1 MRVHLLFCLLAS
13 IASPSLAQQ
22 TVSPTAEAIMARVA
36 ANQDRSELERTHYI
50 YVQHGHTIS
59 RKGKTIRCEE
69 TTDYRITPTKE
80 GSAQTLLALDG
91 RLLRKGKY
99 IHYTSLEPDK
109 SETSDKKDPQDKT
122 PAKQDADEHPSLRA
136 VAAAEDDDD
145 TMDRDLVENMRKNLT
160 AGKSK
165 DGIGADL
172 FPLTSKTQA
181 DYQFRMLGRELKNG
195 RDCFHVAFAPKD
207 KNDYGWKGDAWIDT
221 TAYEPVVIRTAMAKN
236 IPLAVR
242 MLLGTSVPGLGF
254 TIIYTPQTSDNKEE
268 PAKPDN
274 VWFPVSFG
282 TEFKLNVLFFIH
294 RTIVLDVQNRDF
306 EKTHVSSTIVEKPDA
321 STQP

>member
-1 MRVHLLFCLLAS
+1 
-13 IASPSLAQQ
+13 
-22 TVSPTAEAIMARVA
+22 MARVA
-36 ANQDRSELERTHYI
+36 ASQDRSELERTHYV
-50 YVQHGHTIS
+50 YVQHAHTIS
-59 RKGKTIRCEE
+59 RKGKTVRCEE
-69 TTDYRITPTKE
+69 TTDYRITPTKD

-99 IHYTSLEPDK
+99 IHYTQLEPDTK
-109 SETSDKKDPQDKT
+109 TPEDKT
-122 PAKQDADEHPSLRA
+122 PANLNTEDHTSPRAAAAAADE
-136 VAAAEDDDD
+136 DD

-181 DYQFRMLGRELKNG
+181 DYQFRMLGREPKNG
-195 RDCFHVAFAPKD
+195 RDCFHIAFTPKD
-207 KNDYGWKGDAWIDT
+207 KDDYGWKGDAWIDAS
-221 TAYEPVVIRTAMAKN
+221 AYEPVVVRTTMAHN

-254 TIIYTPQTSDNKEE
+254 TIIYAPQPTDNKAD
-268 PAKPDN
+268 PATPDAL
-274 VWFPVSFG
+274 WFPVSFG

-294 RTIVLDVQNRDF
+294 REIVLDVHNRDF
-306 EKTHVSSTIVEKPDA
+306 EKTHVSSKIVEKPA
-321 STQP
+321 ETTQP